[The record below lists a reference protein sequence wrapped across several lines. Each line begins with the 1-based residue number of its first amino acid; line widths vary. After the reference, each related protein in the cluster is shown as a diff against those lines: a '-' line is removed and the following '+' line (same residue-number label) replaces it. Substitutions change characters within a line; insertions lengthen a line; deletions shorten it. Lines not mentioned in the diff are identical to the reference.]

1 MPKRKRVSGSAPL
14 APVNTTN
21 EDEISPAHDSRRRS
35 TREKHGVDRYKAEPS
50 KLFYQPRFE
59 FVPSNGWHP
68 LVRQLNCKARN
79 TLPWGLASDTAR
91 DGRGRI
97 EVDESSLPEAPC
109 PCWLLPVRDEIAE
122 HVARLAPQLR
132 AKGWKLLTCDVET
145 IARLSNKGT
154 LAEYAAKLGL
164 SDHLPRHWNSPEKA
178 VYPCLLKAAIGEHG
192 QDIFIVKSAEEVH
205 EHAPGGGFGSKWLL
219 QELIPG
225 RHEVSTSLLV
235 QDGKILDTICT
246 VYEYSKEVYV
256 WPDVSEVGRSWDMA
270 EHAWACTPAHLAVMS
285 KFLAGCARL
294 FRNSLRAQFS
304 SARAIFGAL
313 LLSSS
318 PPSLQVHGRVQ
329 LQLQGAAGQRPHGH
343 LRGEHARRR
352 RPGVRRA
359 ARARQGLL
367 REAR

>member
-225 RHEVSTSLLV
+225 RHEV
-235 QDGKILDTICT
+235 
-246 VYEYSKEVYV
+246 
-256 WPDVSEVGRSWDMA
+256 
-270 EHAWACTPAHLAVMS
+270 
-285 KFLAGCARL
+285 
-294 FRNSLRAQFS
+294 
-304 SARAIFGAL
+304 
-313 LLSSS
+313 
-318 PPSLQVHGRVQ
+318 
-329 LQLQGAAGQRPHGH
+329 
-343 LRGEHARRR
+343 
-352 RPGVRRA
+352 
-359 ARARQGLL
+359 
-367 REAR
+367 

>member
-1 MPKRKRVSGSAPL
+1 MLTSCTIDVTRIQSLLSHQLILLATSTAAAARSMPPKSAPANARAGSAPL

-50 KLFYQPRFE
+50 KLFIQPRFE

-225 RHEVSTSLLV
+225 RHEVSHERCSCRTA
-235 QDGKILDTICT
+235 
-246 VYEYSKEVYV
+246 
-256 WPDVSEVGRSWDMA
+256 RSS
-270 EHAWACTPAHLAVMS
+270 T
-285 KFLAGCARL
+285 R
-294 FRNSLRAQFS
+294 
-304 SARAIFGAL
+304 SARCTSTRRRCTSGPT
-313 LLSSS
+313 S
-318 PPSLQVHGRVQ
+318 PRSDARGTWPST
-329 LQLQGAAGQRPHGH
+329 
-343 LRGEHARRR
+343 RGPARRR
-352 RPGVRRA
+352 TSP
-359 ARARQGLL
+359 
-367 REAR
+367 